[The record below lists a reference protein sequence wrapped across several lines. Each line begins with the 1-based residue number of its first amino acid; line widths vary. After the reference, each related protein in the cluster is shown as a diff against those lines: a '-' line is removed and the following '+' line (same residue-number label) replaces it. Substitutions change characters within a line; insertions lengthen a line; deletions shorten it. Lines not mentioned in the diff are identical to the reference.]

1 MKTYEGGE
9 KMRLF
14 VAIELDDSLKKTI
27 TGTLHELKK
36 SGVRGSYV
44 GSNNLHL
51 TLAFIGEVEN
61 VPEIKTALQTISYKP
76 FKLSLS
82 DLGNF
87 GDILWVGVKGNQG
100 LSQAAKSVREALDQ
114 AGISYDRKKF
124 TPHITLV
131 RKAAGSWKSVKAP
144 KGEMMVKKISLMKS
158 SMKDGKTV
166 YTRVAEI

>member
-1 MKTYEGGE
+1 
-9 KMRLF
+9 MRLF

-27 TGTLHELKK
+27 TGTLHDLKK
-36 SGVRGSYV
+36 SGVKGSYV
-44 GSNNLHL
+44 ASNNLHL
-51 TLAFIGEVEN
+51 TLAFIGEVEDAL
-61 VPEIKTALQTISYKP
+61 EIKNALKTISCKP

-87 GDILWVGVKGNQG
+87 GDILWIGVKGNQG
-100 LSQAAKSVREALDQ
+100 LSKVAKDVREALDH

-124 TPHITLV
+124 APHITLV
-131 RKAAGSWKSVKAP
+131 RKATGSWKSVKAP

>member
-1 MKTYEGGE
+1 MEFYPEE

-14 VAIELDDSLKKTI
+14 IAIELDDSIKKTI
-27 TGTLHELKK
+27 TGTMHELKK

-44 GSNNLHL
+44 ASNNLHL

-61 VPEIKTALQTISYKP
+61 VPEVKTSLQTISCKP

-82 DLGNF
+82 DFGNF

-100 LSQAAKSVREALDQ
+100 LSQAAKAVRAALDQ
-114 AGISYDRKKF
+114 AGISYDQKKF
-124 TPHITLV
+124 APHITLV
-131 RKAAGSWKSVKAP
+131 RKATGSWKSVKAP

-166 YTRVAEI
+166 YIRVASV